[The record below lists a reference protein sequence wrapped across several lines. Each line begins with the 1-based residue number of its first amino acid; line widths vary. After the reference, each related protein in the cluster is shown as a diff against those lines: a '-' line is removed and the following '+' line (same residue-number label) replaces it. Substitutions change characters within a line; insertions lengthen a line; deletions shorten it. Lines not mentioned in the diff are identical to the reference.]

1 MADET
6 RPLFPYGET
15 ELRYLAAKDKRLG
28 AAMERIGYL
37 PRPCQPD
44 LFEAL
49 VQQILG
55 QQISSKA
62 YEKICA
68 RLHQDLGTLTAEKLL
83 ALGRERLQAYGTSW
97 RKVGYILDLAQ
108 KVEEGSLDLE
118 ALRERSD
125 QEVKEILCGLKGIG
139 PWTAEMLL
147 LFSLQRKDVF
157 SAGDLGIQ
165 RGLRMLYRHKELPP
179 QRLERYRRRFSPYGS
194 VACFYL
200 WAISAGALPELTD
213 PAPPKKPKTSRKKGA

>member
-1 MADET
+1 MADQT
-6 RPLFPYGET
+6 SPLFPYGER

-28 AAMERIGYL
+28 AAISRIGFIE
-37 PRPCQPD
+37 RRCQPD

-62 YEKICA
+62 YERLCA

-97 RKVGYILDLAQ
+97 RKVDYILNLARQ
-108 KVEEGSLDLE
+108 VQEGSLDLE
-118 ALRERSD
+118 ALRGLSD
-125 QEVKEILCGLKGIG
+125 QAVLETLCGLGGIG

-147 LFSLQRKDVF
+147 LFSLQRKDIF
-157 SAGDLGIQ
+157 STGDLGIQ
-165 RGLRMLYRHKELPP
+165 RGLRLLYRHKELPP

-194 VACFYL
+194 VASLYL

-213 PAPPKKPKTSRKKGA
+213 PAPPKKAKSARKKAT